1 MNTYLIVDFKDSE
14 RRAQN
19 QAKRLHLSASI
30 AEPPPIFYKDSER
43 RAQNQAK
50 RLHLSASIA
59 EPPPNLYKDSERH
72 MGKCRGEFMHF
83 S

>member
-1 MNTYLIVDFKDSE
+1 MDFKDSE

-19 QAKRLHLSASI
+19 QAKRLLLSVGI
-30 AEPPPIFYKDSER
+30 AEPPPILYKDSER

-50 RLHLSASIA
+50 RLLLSASIA